1 MKYTSI
7 YKNGKVERF
16 FIKIESPIEFE
27 ILRPYFFAT
36 TYEKRRHGNILEM
49 DVLFSGEV
57 WQGRQT
63 HGYGYSSS
71 ADVYNELIHIILK
84 TYNKKGSGGLS
95 IESVEELRRVNT
107 HNDEIT
113 FSGKLLD
120 ELCALNSAELEK
132 RLASIAA
139 EV

>member
-16 FIKIESPIEFE
+16 FIKIESPKEFE
-27 ILRPYFFAT
+27 ILRPYFLVT
-36 TYEKRRHGNILEM
+36 THEKRRHGNILEM
-49 DVLFSGEV
+49 DVLFSGEI

-84 TYNKKGSGGLS
+84 TYNKKGRGGLS
-95 IESVEELRRVNT
+95 TESAEELRRVNT
-107 HNDEIT
+107 HDDTIT
-113 FSGKLLD
+113 FSEKCLD
-120 ELCALNSAELEK
+120 ELRELNSALLEK
-132 RLASIAA
+132 RLESIG
-139 EV
+139 V